1 MIERLLVRLWRC
13 YYRYRYKSMGVLM
26 SPGVKFNKGTS
37 IAPNCKVNRESSIQD
52 SDIDS
57 YSYIGENCQLQN
69 CSIGKFCSIA
79 SGVKIVSA
87 THPTRMFVSTSP
99 VFHSTAKQCGN
110 TFVTEDKFNQHL
122 LIDGKSVV
130 IGSDVW
136 IGTDVIL
143 IGGIRIG
150 NGAIVAAG
158 AVVTKDVPDYAI
170 VGGVPAKVLRYRFDP
185 DQIELLLEDKW
196 WDKPSEWL
204 HQNAHLFSNI
214 DLYIDYLQSK

>member
-1 MIERLLVRLWRC
+1 MIKRLLVRLWRC
-13 YYRYRYKSMGVLM
+13 YYRYRYKSRGVLL
-26 SPGVKFNKGTS
+26 SSGVKFNKGTA
-37 IAPNCKVNRESSIQD
+37 IASNCKVNRDSSIQD
-52 SDIDS
+52 SEINS

-69 CSIGKFCSIA
+69 CYVGKFCSIA

-87 THPTRMFVSTSP
+87 THPTKIFVSTSP
-99 VFHSTAKQCGN
+99 VFHSTGRQCGN
-110 TFVTEDKFNQHL
+110 TFVTEDKFKQHL

-130 IGSDVW
+130 IGNDVW

-150 NGAIVAAG
+150 NGAVVAAG

-185 DQIELLLEDKW
+185 NQIELLLEDKW